1 MRKLDNIKKEAT
13 VFSEAEIRNIKS
25 VKNEID
31 MLLEINKI
39 NEEAIRK
46 LDNILTSLHGI
57 RDNYV
62 WRLLRAAKQNHMLD

>member
-1 MRKLDNIKKEAT
+1 MRKLDNIKKGAT

-31 MLLEINKI
+31 MLLEINKV
-39 NEEAIRK
+39 NEDAIRK

>member
-13 VFSEAEIRNIKS
+13 IFSEAEIRNIKS

>member
-1 MRKLDNIKKEAT
+1 MRKLDNIKKGAT